1 MLQIKFYRKLRAIGL
16 LVFGL
21 ICLPGIAQEDG
32 EVINIKP
39 IGHADGDDSST
50 VPFAIIEQVPVYP
63 GCEYAGSNS
72 AKKKCMSNKINAHV
86 NRKFN
91 IAADTL
97 LSTGRYRI
105 SVNFKIDTKGQIVD
119 VNARA
124 PSELLEAEAIRVV
137 QLLPQMSP
145 GIQKGN
151 PVKVS
156 YSLPILF
163 QLEE

>member
-1 MLQIKFYRKLRAIGL
+1 MKFSIKLKSVCFL
-16 LVFGL
+16 FFCL
-21 ICLPGIAQEDG
+21 ICAQANAQEDG
-32 EVINIKP
+32 EVIDMKP
-39 IGHADGDDSST
+39 IGQVTTDDSST
-50 VPFAIIEQVPVYP
+50 VPFAIIEKVPVYP

-72 AKKKCMSNKINAHV
+72 NKKMCMSKKINEHV

-97 LSTGRYRI
+97 LSAGRYRI
-105 SVNFKIDTKGQIVD
+105 SVNFKIDTKGRIVD
-119 VNARA
+119 VDARA

-163 QLEE
+163 QLVD